1 MLPSLF
7 TSDGNVRPWSVP
19 RAALYGAGIGLAAAL
34 IKIFGPFHAADCAS
48 RRSGKSVLW
57 FSPLG
62 CFAPA
67 LHCCAICWRGGFRTR
82 DAERPR
88 SDRATSAVTL
98 QAARPHGTGPRRLA
112 LRSADSACGC
122 TPQDKVSSWD
132 LGCDRPGQCPELGG
146 LKKLRLPCR
155 RFRPGGRDYLP
166 TDFWRDAA
174 SSILSQRCRIGGES
188 TFTAGGKN

>member
-7 TSDGNVRPWSVP
+7 TSDGNARPWSVP

-67 LHCCAICWRGGFRTR
+67 LHCCAICWRDGSRTR
-82 DAERPR
+82 DTESRDQA
-88 SDRATSAVTL
+88 D
-98 QAARPHGTGPRRLA
+98 QAAPLLSGPHGRMGPARGTWSFENA
-112 LRSADSACGC
+112 VSACGC

-155 RFRPGGRDYLP
+155 RFRPG
-166 TDFWRDAA
+166 
-174 SSILSQRCRIGGES
+174 
-188 TFTAGGKN
+188 